1 MSKTKRT
8 WVKIEYNDVN
18 NFSRKPEYADYK
30 DRNAALQGISVI
42 KAWGIGIRSAEIVAK
57 KGA

>member
-18 NFSRKPEYADYK
+18 NYSREPEYADYK
-30 DRNAALQGISVI
+30 DRNAALQGIKVI
-42 KAWGIGIRSAEIVAK
+42 KMWGIGIKSAEIVSK
-57 KGA
+57 KGT